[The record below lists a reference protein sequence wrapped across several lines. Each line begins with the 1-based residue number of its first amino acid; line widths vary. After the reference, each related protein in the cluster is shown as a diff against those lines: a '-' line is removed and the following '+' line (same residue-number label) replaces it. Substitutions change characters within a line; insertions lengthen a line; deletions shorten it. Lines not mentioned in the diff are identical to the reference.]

1 MHANRSARK
10 GHRRVVTNLEGR
22 NHLSRSFA
30 ILLISSCLLAGAN
43 VSASPVEVRHKEGL
57 LHGFLVLSTLDGT
70 PIAEGDLTQ
79 VPHGNQITSRLTYH
93 FKDGSRQEET
103 TIFSQRG
110 SFRLISYH
118 LVQKGPAFHNATEV
132 SIVAS
137 TGQVTVQYTDDNGKE
152 KTENEHLKL
161 PPDLANGLVLTLLK
175 NLGPDPPPLE
185 VPMVVAT
192 PKPRLVKLAI
202 SSQPKDPFSLAGS
215 AREALHYAI
224 KVEIGGIAGLVA
236 PWLGKQPPD
245 SHVWILGGEAPTF
258 VKSET
263 LSYMGG
269 PMWRTELV
277 SPVWPKIASGDSK
290 PETSA
295 KH

>member
-1 MHANRSARK
+1 MPFLNTAGGNLRSRA
-10 GHRRVVTNLEGR
+10 
-22 NHLSRSFA
+22 FA
-30 ILLISSCLLAGAN
+30 VLLACAFALSGAT
-43 VSASPVEVRHKEGL
+43 VSASPVAVRYKEGL

-70 PIAEGDLTQ
+70 PIAQGDLIQ
-79 VPHGNQITSRLTYH
+79 VSRGNHITSRLTYH

-103 TIFSQRG
+103 TVFSQRG
-110 SFRLISYH
+110 NFRLISYH
-118 LVQKGPAFHNATEV
+118 LVQKGPAFKNETEV
-132 SIVAS
+132 SIKAS
-137 TGQVTVQYTDDNGKE
+137 TGEVSVQYTDDEGKK

-161 PPDLANGLVLTLLK
+161 PPDLANGLVLTLMK
-175 NLGPDPPPLE
+175 NLPPDTPPLE
-185 VPMVVAT
+185 VSMVVAT

-202 SSQPKDPFSLAGS
+202 SSRPKDPFSLAGS

-224 KVEIGGIAGLVA
+224 KVEIGGLAGLVA

-245 SHVWILGGEAPTF
+245 SHVWILGGESPTF

-277 SPVWPKIASGDSK
+277 APVWPKGEAKDSK
-290 PETSA
+290 GESTEKS
-295 KH
+295 K